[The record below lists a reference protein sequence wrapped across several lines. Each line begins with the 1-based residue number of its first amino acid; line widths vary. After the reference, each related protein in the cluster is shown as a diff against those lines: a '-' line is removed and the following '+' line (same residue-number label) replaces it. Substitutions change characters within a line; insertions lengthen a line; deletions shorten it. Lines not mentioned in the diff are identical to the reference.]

1 MATILVIDDAALSRQ
16 VLRKILQ
23 TAGYTIWEAKNGLEA
38 LEILEKE
45 QQKPDCILV
54 DILMPEMG
62 GIEFLTIMRQQEL
75 KIPTIVITAD
85 IQETTRI
92 QCLQLG
98 AMTVMH
104 KLVKP
109 DELRDW
115 IKKALENL
123 PQAETYESNI

>member
-23 TAGYTIWEAKNGLEA
+23 TEGYTIWEAKNGIEA
-38 LEILEKE
+38 LEILEKK

-62 GIEFLTIMRQQEL
+62 GLEFLTIMRQQEL

-92 QCLQLG
+92 KCLQLG
-98 AMTVMH
+98 AITVMH

-109 DELRDW
+109 NELRDC

-123 PQAETYESNI
+123 TQAEIYESNI

>member
-1 MATILVIDDAALSRQ
+1 MTTILVIDDAALSRQ

-23 TAGYTIWEAKNGLEA
+23 TEGYTIWEAKNGIEA
-38 LEILEKE
+38 LEILEKK

-62 GIEFLTIMRQQEL
+62 GVEFLTVMRQQEL

-85 IQETTRI
+85 IQETTRVK
-92 QCLQLG
+92 CLQLG
-98 AMTVMH
+98 AITVMH

-109 DELRDW
+109 NELRDC

-123 PQAETYESNI
+123 PQS

>member
-1 MATILVIDDAALSRQ
+1 VATILVIDDAALSRQ

-38 LEILEKE
+38 LEILEKK

-62 GIEFLTIMRQQEL
+62 GVEFLTVMRQQEL

-115 IKKALENL
+115 IKKALENS

>member
-16 VLRKILQ
+16 VLRRIIQ
-23 TAGYTIWEAKNGLEA
+23 AEGHTIWEAKNGLEA
-38 LEILEKE
+38 LEVLQKE
-45 QQKPDCILV
+45 QQQPDCILV

-62 GIEFLTIMRQQEL
+62 GVEFLTVMRQQEV

-85 IQETTRI
+85 IQETTKV
-92 QCLQLG
+92 QCLELG

-109 DELRDW
+109 NELRYW
-115 IKKALENL
+115 INKALEKSS
-123 PQAETYESNI
+123 QEESYESNT

>member
-115 IKKALENL
+115 IKKALENS

>member
-62 GIEFLTIMRQQEL
+62 GIEFLTIMRQQEV

-115 IKKALENL
+115 IKKALENS

>member
-23 TAGYTIWEAKNGLEA
+23 TEGYTIWEAKNGIEA
-38 LEILEKE
+38 LEILEKK
-45 QQKPDCILV
+45 QKKPDCILL

-62 GIEFLTIMRQQEL
+62 GVEFLTVMRQREL

-92 QCLQLG
+92 KCLQLG

-109 DELRDW
+109 NELRDC

-123 PQAETYESNI
+123 PPSEIYESNI

>member
-23 TAGYTIWEAKNGLEA
+23 TEGYTIWEAKNGIEA
-38 LEILEKE
+38 LEILEKK

-62 GIEFLTIMRQQEL
+62 GLEFLTIMRQQEL

-92 QCLQLG
+92 KCLQLG
-98 AMTVMH
+98 AITVMH

-109 DELRDW
+109 NELHDC

-123 PQAETYESNI
+123 TQAEIYESNI

>member
-1 MATILVIDDAALSRQ
+1 MATILIIDDAALSRQ
-16 VLRKILQ
+16 VLRKILK
-23 TAGYTIWEAKNGLEA
+23 TDGYTIWEAKNGLEA
-38 LEILEKE
+38 LEIIEK

-62 GIEFLTIMRQQEL
+62 GVEFLAIMRQQEL

-92 QCLQLG
+92 QCLKLG
-98 AMTVMH
+98 AITVMH

-109 DELRDW
+109 DELRQW
-115 IKKALENL
+115 IKKVLESSA
-123 PQAETYESNI
+123 QEETYESHI

>member
-23 TAGYTIWEAKNGLEA
+23 TAGYTILEAKNGLEA
-38 LEILEKE
+38 LEILEKQ

-92 QCLQLG
+92 KCLQLG
-98 AMTVMH
+98 AITVMH

-115 IKKALENL
+115 IKKAIENS